1 MYSTFSFVLVLYFF
15 STSSSL
21 EYTSQC
27 QRKKLSVENDK
38 IVIDI
43 EEKLTLRVYDNS
55 GQILLDGN
63 LGVELPEGLS
73 EPTYCQDDKS
83 CLEWGTLARISLR
96 QDGEYCT
103 DVIWETSVLK
113 SLKDCFNIRD
123 HLYI

>member
-1 MYSTFSFVLVLYFF
+1 M
-15 STSSSL
+15 
-21 EYTSQC
+21 
-27 QRKKLSVENDK
+27 
-38 IVIDI
+38 
-43 EEKLTLRVYDNS
+43 TLRVHDKS
-55 GQILLDGN
+55 GQVILDGI

-73 EPTYCQDDKS
+73 EPIFCQEDES
-83 CLEWGTLARISLR
+83 CLEWGNLARISLS